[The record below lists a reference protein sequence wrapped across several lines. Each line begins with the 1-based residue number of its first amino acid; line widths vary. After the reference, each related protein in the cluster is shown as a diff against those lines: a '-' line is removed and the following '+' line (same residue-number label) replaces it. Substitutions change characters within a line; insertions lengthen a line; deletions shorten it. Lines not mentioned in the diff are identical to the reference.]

1 MTQKIRIIVHGVLAL
16 AIIAGGAAGYLL
28 LKSVRQAPGRQEV
41 QPPLPIVRTVPVSIG
56 ELDMTLSGEGTVRP
70 LAEVQ
75 LVPQVSGRVVEV
87 SPDLVNGGSFE
98 KGELMLRIED
108 ADYEIAVTQA
118 RAGLQEA
125 RSNYQSAVEDSAAAV
140 SEWQNLHPDTPP
152 PPLVAKKPQLEAAR
166 AQLEAQRAGLEKARL
181 DLARTR
187 IYAPFDCR
195 VSSEQ
200 VDEGQYIAPGQA
212 LATVYAT
219 AAVEIVVPMES
230 SALQWFDVP
239 GFTTEHKQGS
249 PAAVT
254 AGTAGVKIKR
264 NGRVVR
270 AQGKID
276 ENTRMV
282 SVVIRVDDPFAT
294 NPPLAPGQFAE
305 VAISGRNI
313 RDAAIIPRAALR
325 DQDTVWAVDPK
336 ENRLYIR
343 KIDLAYLDS
352 RGAVVRSGLNSG
364 EHVAVS
370 VLKAVTDGMKV
381 QNVETGRK
389 DTP

>member
-1 MTQKIRIIVHGVLAL
+1 MTQKTRTIVHGVLAL
-16 AIIAGGAAGYLL
+16 AIIAAGAAGYLL
-28 LKSVRQAPGRQEV
+28 LKSVRQAPARQEV

-56 ELDMTLSGEGTVRP
+56 DLDMTISGEGTVRP

-75 LVPQVSGRVVEV
+75 IVPQVSGKVMEV
-87 SPDLVNGGSFE
+87 SPNLVNGGSFE
-98 KGELMLRIED
+98 KDELMLRIDD
-108 ADYEIAVTQA
+108 ADYEIAATQA
-118 RAGLQEA
+118 RAGLQQA

-140 SEWQNLHPDTPP
+140 SEWQSLHPDTPP

-166 AQLEAQRAGLEKARL
+166 AQLEAQRAGLERARL

-200 VDEGQYIAPGQA
+200 ADTGQYVTPGQA

-239 GFTTEHKQGS
+239 GFTTDRKQGS
-249 PAAVT
+249 QAAVT
-254 AGTAGVKIKR
+254 AGTAGAKIVR

-282 SVVIRVDDPFAT
+282 SVIIRVDDPFAT

-305 VAISGRNI
+305 VTVFGRKI
-313 RDAAIIPRAALR
+313 LDAAIIPRAALR
-325 DQDTVWAVDPK
+325 EQDIVWAVDPK
-336 ENRLYIR
+336 ESRLYIR
-343 KIDLAYLDS
+343 KIDLAHLDS
-352 RGAVVRSGLNSG
+352 RGVVVRSGLNSG

-381 QNVETGRK
+381 QDVQTGGK
-389 DTP
+389 DKS

>member
-1 MTQKIRIIVHGVLAL
+1 MKQKTRIIVHGVMAL
-16 AIIAGGAAGYLL
+16 AIIAAGAAGYLL
-28 LKSVRQAPGRQEV
+28 LKSVRQAPARQEV
-41 QPPLPIVRTVPVSIG
+41 HPPLPIVRTVPVSIG
-56 ELDMTLSGEGTVRP
+56 DLDMTLSGEGTVRP

-75 LVPQVSGRVVEV
+75 IVPQVNGKVMEV
-87 SPDLVNGGSFE
+87 SPNLVNGGSFE
-98 KGELMLRIED
+98 KGELMLRIDD

-125 RSNYQSAVEDSAAAV
+125 ESNYQSAVEDSAAAV
-140 SEWQNLHPDTPP
+140 SEWQSLHPDTPP

-181 DLARTR
+181 NLARTR

-200 VDEGQYIAPGQA
+200 VDTGQYVAPGQA

-230 SALQWFDVP
+230 RALEWFNVP
-239 GFTTEHKQGS
+239 GFTTDQKEGS
-249 PAAVT
+249 MVAVT
-254 AGTAGVKIKR
+254 AETAGRKIVR

-270 AQGKID
+270 AQGKVNED
-276 ENTRMV
+276 TRMV
-282 SVVIRVDDPFAT
+282 SVVIRVKDPYAST
-294 NPPLAPGQFAE
+294 PPLAPGQFVE
-305 VAISGRNI
+305 VAITGHKV
-313 RDAAIIPRAALR
+313 RDAAVIPRAALR
-325 DQDTVWAVDPK
+325 EQDMVWAIDPK
-336 ENRLYIR
+336 ESRLYIR
-343 KIDLAYLDS
+343 QIKVAYLDS
-352 RGAVVRSGLNSG
+352 RGAVVLSGLNAG

-381 QNVETGRK
+381 QDVQTGGK
-389 DTP
+389 DTQ